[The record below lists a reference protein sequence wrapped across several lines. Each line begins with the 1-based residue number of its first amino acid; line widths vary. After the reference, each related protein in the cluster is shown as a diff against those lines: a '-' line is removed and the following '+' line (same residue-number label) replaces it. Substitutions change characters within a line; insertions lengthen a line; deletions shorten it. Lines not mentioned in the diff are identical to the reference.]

1 MTPTVWKVIM
11 KNKALQLLMSGLNMK
26 TWRMM
31 CFRTDLSSSPL
42 ASSSHARQMGI
53 SLHVAQSDPQLCASL
68 LCSVEKMPWEV
79 YGPCWALLH
88 LLSFSICFPLII
100 FLSPGFISTIIKF
113 SLLHFHFS
121 FPQISCFSQGSL
133 PSLVYKW
140 TPGGKMCNNP
150 LK

>member
-1 MTPTVWKVIM
+1 M

-26 TWRMM
+26 AWRLM

-42 ASSSHARQMGI
+42 ASSSHVRQMGI
-53 SLHVAQSDPQLCASL
+53 NLHVVQSDPQLSVSL
-68 LCSVEKMPWEV
+68 LCSVEK
-79 YGPCWALLH
+79 LH
-88 LLSFSICFPLII
+88 TKKCPERSMDPAELSFIFLSFSICFSLII
-100 FLSPGFISTIIKF
+100 FLSPGLISTIIKF

-121 FPQISCFSQGSL
+121 LPQISCCSQGSL
-133 PSLVYKW
+133 PSHVYKW